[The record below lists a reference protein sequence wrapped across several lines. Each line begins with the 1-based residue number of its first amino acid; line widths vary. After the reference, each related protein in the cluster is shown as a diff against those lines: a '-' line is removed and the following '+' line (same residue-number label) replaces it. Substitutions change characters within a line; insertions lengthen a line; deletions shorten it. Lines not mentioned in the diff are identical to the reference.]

1 MFFTINLTITQAICS
16 CKKFFTYFFI
26 KLKLNFSWSK
36 DEPWV
41 FFHHATSNIELP
53 VYKAIPIALGYQKAF
68 LTHVCPVVGFR
79 VLKSFVVYCVLLET
93 NRLCT
98 FGFRYKEV
106 LLMLITELLK
116 KIQFRHNRKQ
126 LEELDDETLD
136 DDVSWQWIF
145 FFLLHMNLGK
155 SIALIIWYLIILL
168 HKNSLKIEGT
178 ISIWCFV

>member
-16 CKKFFTYFFI
+16 CKKFFTFFFI

-36 DEPWV
+36 DESWV

-53 VYKAIPIALGYQKAF
+53 VYKAIPISPRLSESF
-68 LTHVCPVVGFR
+68 FNTCMPRCWFR

-145 FFLLHMNLGK
+145 FLLHMNLGK

>member
-1 MFFTINLTITQAICS
+1 MNHGF
-16 CKKFFTYFFI
+16 
-26 KLKLNFSWSK
+26 
-36 DEPWV
+36 
-41 FFHHATSNIELP
+41 FFHHVTSKIELP
-53 VYKAIPIALGYQKAF
+53 VYKAIPISPRLSESF
-68 LTHVCPVVGFR
+68 FNTCMPRCWFR

-145 FFLLHMNLGK
+145 FLLHMNLEK